1 MSKANIGKTR
11 RKYTPPEMLPRKLQ
25 AGDLVSVGDRTC
37 IVHQNRWREEKLMVM
52 PVKRKTDE
60 PAFITIGYDE
70 L

>member
-1 MSKANIGKTR
+1 MSKGKTGKGS
-11 RKYTPPEMLPRKLQ
+11 RKITPPNMLPRKLQ

-52 PVKRKTDE
+52 PIKRKTGE
-60 PAFITIGYDE
+60 PAFITVDYNE